1 MQATIDQ
8 QKPNPKHYFHCLLC
22 DKKFDTSHNL
32 ANHEKKI
39 HDVGVSPNQSQQTA
53 EIVHRSESDDE
64 FSWDDIKDQKNNS
77 NLPSA
82 PLEEVQDVTEI
93 DVDSPDIEFNKE
105 NAQRL
110 MNTFSEVYSKE
121 EKTEIYDSYVT
132 SSITVSK
139 KNSIN
144 FFQIFAMGMSPKLK
158 VPAQYSSLHTVY
170 SPSIIL
176 YYWDSLAQ
184 KRILLL

>member
-8 QKPNPKHYFHCLLC
+8 QKPNPKHFHCILC

-39 HDVGVSPNQSQQTA
+39 HDVGISPNQSQQTA
-53 EIVHRSESDDE
+53 EIVDISSQHRSESDDE
-64 FSWDDIKDQKNNS
+64 FSWDDIKDQKINS

-82 PLEEVQDVTEI
+82 PLQEVQDVTEI
-93 DVDSPDIEFNKE
+93 DVDSPDIIKNVEFNKE
-105 NAQRL
+105 NAQLL

-121 EKTEIYDSYVT
+121 EKTELYDSYVT

-139 KNSIN
+139 NFSIN
-144 FFQIFAMGMSPKLK
+144 LK
-158 VPAQYSSLHTVY
+158 
-170 SPSIIL
+170 INC
-176 YYWDSLAQ
+176 
-184 KRILLL
+184 